1 MEKYKKRLLAQ
12 GPGGKF
18 SSLVSGQESEQE
30 VKRVIFRLVQEFQHQ
45 QHCPAGKAHP
55 ECPFRIMAGLSH
67 ASVKDLV
74 HSMPLQ
80 DCLEL
85 FEMELASRTNHA
97 NLLRLAGSPTLAS
110 QV

>member
-1 MEKYKKRLLAQ
+1 
-12 GPGGKF
+12 
-18 SSLVSGQESEQE
+18 
-30 VKRVIFRLVQEFQHQ
+30 
-45 QHCPAGKAHP
+45 
-55 ECPFRIMAGLSH
+55 
-67 ASVKDLV
+67 
-74 HSMPLQ
+74 MPLQ